1 MFTLARSL
9 PRRETHSTHSRH
21 TRPHGWRPND
31 QHAPAFCSPSCEP
44 TAMRL
49 CESRA
54 AAASRP
60 PGPRLARA
68 KAPARL
74 STATWRDSTS
84 RVQIASLWPLPPRSP
99 PLQRPRRRERRAPSQ
114 RSGTRCPAP
123 RKSCRRQVQRRE
135 LQAPGPSQLSSRSTS
150 ICDCTSAPA
159 ATCKRRPRAERG
171 PTSPRRSPPE
181 RPHARSSPPKSPWGS
196 VTLVPCAE
204 QRPAASRATS
214 GAPMLVPRAEP
225 AASGRPWRTLA
236 RAVH

>member
-1 MFTLARSL
+1 MADELL
-9 PRRETHSTHSRH
+9 
-21 TRPHGWRPND
+21 TR
-31 QHAPAFCSPSCEP
+31 
-44 TAMRL
+44 
-49 CESRA
+49 
-54 AAASRP
+54 
-60 PGPRLARA
+60 ARA
-68 KAPARL
+68 MLALMRDDRDAPLREQGSGGQPAAQSTISARE
-74 STATWRDSTS
+74 SVDAITARHRRDSTPQS
-84 RVQIASLWPLPPRSP
+84 ANRQPVPPPPPLA

-204 QRPAASRATS
+204 QRPAASRAAS